1 MMMIVMMMRSVE
13 DFLWQ
18 KVISVGGGGGSGRC
32 AQEVATACQGEDKR
46 RKVNIDIDVIHLLNV
61 LITCGSTG
69 HGAAPGRIGCKS
81 WFGGAEETPGCQVV
95 VIVMIVTNTITR
107 KSFVEFDQRVEKVK
121 KVVGTLELS
130 SRWYKEVPNIKVRRR
145 VRMWGK
151 GDLLKCDWLK
161 VFVQAGR

>member
-1 MMMIVMMMRSVE
+1 MVIMMMMMIVMMMRSVE

-81 WFGGAEETPGCQVV
+81 
-95 VIVMIVTNTITR
+95 
-107 KSFVEFDQRVEKVK
+107 
-121 KVVGTLELS
+121 
-130 SRWYKEVPNIKVRRR
+130 
-145 VRMWGK
+145 
-151 GDLLKCDWLK
+151 
-161 VFVQAGR
+161 